1 MYKKILK
8 KITALFLAGAMV
20 LPGLTVRAGSED
32 EIAVN
37 TEENVTI
44 DREHFPDEKVILIPI
59 LTGIMTGYY
68 RRMKEVQ

>member
-44 DREHFPDEKVILIPI
+44 DREHFP
-59 LTGIMTGYY
+59 G
-68 RRMKEVQ
+68 